1 MRIEGASLLNLWNAP
16 SKSLQCR
23 LASLQSGLSHHQSFL
38 LAHHMITCSEVKKYK
53 SKRKESLDS
62 KISEITN
69 STLLGEVGDSFHPS
83 HEFHL
88 LTNVPLGSLT
98 TSRTLSTTPTWEEIQ
113 LVRFDG
119 EVFHLQERKNSGKG
133 KPDGLDGDHGEER
146 AEAFKEGGLPA

>member
-1 MRIEGASLLNLWNAP
+1 MRIEVASLLNLWNAP

-38 LAHHMITCSEVKKYK
+38 LAHHVKICSEEKK
-53 SKRKESLDS
+53 SKCERKESLDS

-69 STLLGEVGDSFHPS
+69 STLLGKVRDSFHPS

-113 LVRFDG
+113 LVRLDG

-133 KPDGLDGDHGEER
+133 KPDSLDGDHGEER